1 MTFPGAGRAV
11 LIGGSLGGGTGRTT
25 DWSTYDGTNDTAWQ
39 QWIKDDST
47 ALGTTYQTIKGF
59 KNTALAS
66 SGGAYFGVDNNGTQ
80 SIAKFVPDT
89 IDATAGHFTLGSF
102 HNLGTNRVQM
112 LNNGVEMV
120 LASAID
126 DATIVVFNGNLQDSG
141 KVSGLVDNLVDNDWD
156 AVLVNTTTSSGGSGN
171 TYDHTGGWWHSPAD
185 LIMWSSSGN
194 GIASMTGNR
203 TGFAWALWLKG
214 TYTNQGTASSGR
226 DGVNELITT
235 GSQQPYYTQ
244 NSITGSHNY
253 GDLLDAGGNNG
264 FDDHVPH
271 IHWIRS
277 HLEADNGFP
286 SNDGDIIIGRRQTER
301 FFLSQKMFESSGQHN
316 DADETTNAFKMMLF
330 DHYAN
335 QGAGGYGGNGGSTT
349 LHNENSYR
357 SNSDVKYFKV
367 TGRSTSNIN
376 NDNVASMVKGK
387 SMIQVY
393 NDESGT
399 LGGNIYVTAITDAH
413 TETASSQ
420 FSPTTHDNG
429 GVAEMFRFDEVTS
442 DNTHST
448 NAKIVSTTNASD
460 STNTSYDPEAVC
472 LGDLHGDYFGVAWR
486 QGTTAYASIFEI
498 QEQTSDM
505 PVLTRVADSINL
517 GTVPNAG
524 RMALAKL
531 GTGVAVLTCG
541 NYYRIIKT
549 DTI

>member
-11 LIGGSLGGGTGRTT
+11 WIGGSLGGGTGRTT

-39 QWIKDDST
+39 QWIKDDSS

-89 IDATAGHFTLGSF
+89 MDATAGHFTLGSF

-126 DATIVVFNGNLQDSG
+126 DATIVVFNNVLQDSG
-141 KVSGLVDNLVDNDWD
+141 KVSGLVDNLADNDWD
-156 AVLVNTTTSSGGSGN
+156 AVLASTTTANGG
-171 TYDHTGGWWHSPAD
+171 TGPFHSPAD
-185 LIMWSSSGN
+185 LIMWSSSPN
-194 GIASMTGNR
+194 GIESMTGNR
-203 TGFAWALWLKG
+203 AGFAWALWLKG
-214 TYTNQGTASSGR
+214 TYTGPSGNSSGR

-244 NSITGSHNY
+244 NSIAGNNNN
-253 GDLLDAGGNNG
+253 GDLLDNDG

-277 HLEADNGFP
+277 HLESDT
-286 SNDGDIIIGRRQTER
+286 GRPYNSSDEMHNTRQTER
-301 FFLSQKMFESSGQHN
+301 FFLSQKMFESSGQHH

-335 QGAGGYGGNGGSTT
+335 NGSGGHGGNGGDPT

-420 FSPTTHDNG
+420 FNPTTHDNS

>member
-39 QWIKDDST
+39 QWLKDDSS

-89 IDATAGHFTLGSF
+89 ADTTAGHFTLGSF

-112 LNNGVEMV
+112 LDNGVEMV
-120 LASAID
+120 LASATD
-126 DATIVVFNGNLQDSG
+126 EGTIVVFNNVLQDSG
-141 KVSGLVDNLVDNDWD
+141 KVSGLVSNLVDNDWD
-156 AVLVNTTTSSGGSGN
+156 AVLVNTTTSNGGSG
-171 TYDHTGGWWHSPAD
+171 TEFYSPAD
-185 LIMWSSSGN
+185 LIMWTSSPN
-194 GIASMTGNR
+194 GESWGSGNR
-203 TGFAWALWLKG
+203 TGLAWALWLKG
-214 TYTNQGTASSGR
+214 TYAGSTNSSGR

-244 NSITGSHNY
+244 NTIVGTNPY
-253 GDLLDAGGNNG
+253 GDQFDNDG

-271 IHWIRS
+271 IHWIRN
-277 HLEADNGFP
+277 HLEADNDLP
-286 SNDGDIIIGRRQTER
+286 SNDTDKIFGRRQTER
-301 FFLSQKMFESSGQHN
+301 FFLSQKMFESSGIHN

-330 DHYAN
+330 DHYSH
-335 QGAGGYGGNGGSTT
+335 QGTGGHGGNGGDTS
-349 LHNENSYR
+349 LHNENTYR

-367 TGRSTSNIN
+367 TGRSTNNIN
-376 NDNVASMVKGK
+376 KDNAASMIKGK

-399 LGGNIYVTAITDAH
+399 LGGNLYVTAMTDT

-420 FSPTTHDNG
+420 VNNTSHDNG
-429 GVAEMFRFDEVTS
+429 GVAEMFMFDEVTS

-460 STNTSYDPEAVC
+460 STNTSFDPEAVC

-531 GTGVAVLTCG
+531 GSGVAVLTCG

-549 DTI
+549 DTV